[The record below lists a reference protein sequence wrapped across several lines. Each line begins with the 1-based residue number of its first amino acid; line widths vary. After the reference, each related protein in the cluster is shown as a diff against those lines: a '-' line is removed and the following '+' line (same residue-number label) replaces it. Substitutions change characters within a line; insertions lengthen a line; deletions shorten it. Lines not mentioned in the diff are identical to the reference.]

1 MKKMLALLLLA
12 SPALAAPKI
21 EVVSVTPN
29 PAAFSGGKPP
39 DVAMSISVTRNSA
52 GNCDARVDFGDGE
65 GRSID
70 FGMAATRTL
79 KHTYRKG
86 GNFKVVVKG
95 IGKSPCEGAREVALT
110 VTGAPAP
117 KAEPKKAEAKKAEKK
132 KAEKKK
138 AEKKKAEKKKADP
151 KSAPKEEPAK

>member
-1 MKKMLALLLLA
+1 MKGILALLLFA

-21 EVVSVTPN
+21 DVVSIKPN

-39 DVAMSISVTRNSA
+39 EVVLSISVTRSV
-52 GNCDARVDFGDGE
+52 GDCDVRVDFGDGE
-65 GRSID
+65 GRTLD
-70 FGMAATRTL
+70 FGMANTRTL

-86 GNFKVVVKG
+86 GNFKVAVKG
-95 IGKSPCEGAREVALT
+95 TGKSPCEGAREVALT
-110 VTGAPAP
+110 VTGGPAQ

-138 AEKKKAEKKKADP
+138 AEKKKADP
-151 KSAPKEEPAK
+151 KSAPKKEEPK

>member
-1 MKKMLALLLLA
+1 MKKMLALLLFA

-21 EVVSVTPN
+21 EVVSIKPN
-29 PAAFSGGKPP
+29 PAAFSSGKPP
-39 DVAMSISVTRNSA
+39 EVEMSISVTRTAIGS
-52 GNCDARVDFGDGE
+52 CDARVDFGDGE
-65 GRSID
+65 GRTID
-70 FGMAATRTL
+70 FGVAAIRTL

-95 IGKSPCEGAREVALT
+95 TGKTPCEGLREVALT
-110 VTGAPAP
+110 VSGGPAP
-117 KAEPKKAEAKKAEKK
+117 KAEAKKAEAK

-151 KSAPKEEPAK
+151 KSAPKKEEPK